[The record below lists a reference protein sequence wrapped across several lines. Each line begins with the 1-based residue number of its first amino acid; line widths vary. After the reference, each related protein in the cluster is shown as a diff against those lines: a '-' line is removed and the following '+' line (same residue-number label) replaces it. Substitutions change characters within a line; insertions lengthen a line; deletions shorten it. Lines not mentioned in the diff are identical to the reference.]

1 VSVTAKVN
9 PVAVIGSPAVGDQR
23 TETLEGSPP
32 LPEVMADFV
41 NPPIIQAVFVGD
53 ALKVGRDTA
62 LFVPPTLKSETPEEG
77 VAYRVGEVGQP
88 STVNLNST
96 AV

>member
-1 VSVTAKVN
+1 MSVTAKVN
-9 PVAVIGSPAVGDQR
+9 PVAVIGSPAVGDQT

-32 LPEVMADFV
+32 LPEVMPDFI
-41 NPPIIQAVFVGD
+41 NPIIQAVFAGD
-53 ALKVGRDTA
+53 VLKVGRDTA
-62 LFVPPTLKSETPEEG
+62 LFVPPTMKSEEPEG
-77 VAYRVGEVGQP
+77 VDTVKAGGLGHP